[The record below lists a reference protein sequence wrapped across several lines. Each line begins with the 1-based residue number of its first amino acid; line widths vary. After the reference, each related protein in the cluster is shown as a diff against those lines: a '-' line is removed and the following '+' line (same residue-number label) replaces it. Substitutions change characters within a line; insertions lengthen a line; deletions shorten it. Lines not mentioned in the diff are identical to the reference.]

1 MKIGK
6 IILKVFLIVLYS
18 KSVIAQKASITEE
31 QLSMKTYMFS
41 DPSPIPQIGRLY
53 PYSRFDGY
61 TDKGEDKLWKMVVLE
76 NEYIKVYVCPDIGGK
91 VYGAIEKSTGKEFLY
106 FNHTVKFRDVA
117 MRGAWTS
124 GGLEY
129 NFGDIGHIPTCA
141 TPVDY
146 RMKENED
153 GSVSCIV
160 GALDLPSRT
169 NWNVEIR
176 LPKDKAYFET
186 KATWSNNTSLPVTYY
201 HWMNAAAKADGNL
214 EFLYPGGNYIGHGG
228 EVGGWPNEGGRDI
241 KFYEKNNFGVYKSY
255 HVMNAYSDFFGG
267 YYHDDDFGFG
277 HYSSYDDKPGKKIW
291 IWGLSDQG
299 MIWEDL
305 LTDTDGQYVEYQSGK
320 LFNQAANSSTFTPFK
335 HREFSAY
342 DTDVMKEYWFPLKET
357 GGMVAASKFG
367 VLNVEREGDK
377 VTLILSALQHLDDQ
391 LEVSLNGKILLNTSV
406 ELSPLQL
413 FTESFIIRG
422 NQNITVNL
430 GDRKLYYS
438 SGETNSTLERPTLAN
453 KNFDW
458 NSSYGLYT
466 QALELEKQRRYPEA
480 LKIYLKSYEKEPG
493 FVPTLNRLATS
504 YFRMMDYNT
513 ALKYTDLALG
523 IDTYDS
529 MANYNFGLV
538 HSVLGNLPEAK
549 SGFSIASHSVST
561 RSASYS
567 ELAKIFINENDFY
580 NTQYYLEKALA
591 FNKYNSNALEM
602 KALLYRKKGKIEK
615 AVEVIK
621 EISELD
627 ASSSFVSAEQLF
639 LKTIKLGEFK
649 SRITNEL
656 PYETYLELALKY
668 RSLGCTKEAIQ
679 LLEIAPKNALVLL
692 WLANLS
698 KEKSV
703 EYLNQALELNSE
715 LVFPHRVESAEMLEL
730 FVKEYSDWKLK
741 YYLGLI
747 YWNKGLI
754 QKAKQLMLECKE
766 DPETAV
772 FYLSKATLFYEDKL
786 VVAQS
791 LNRAFQIDSSG
802 WRVNMAM
809 INHYLEIKNYEEA
822 AKLAKKYSRLF
833 PENDRF
839 GLYYAK
845 ALMGLKSYEKCISF
859 LNSFE
864 VLPYEGATEGRT
876 IYHEACIRAAFKEL
890 KKENFSKAIK
900 YADQAKLWPKNL
912 GVGKHYDV
920 DERLDNYII
929 AYSVLHLKKVEKQK
943 AFENLTS
950 HSTPIYLNE
959 SSKLLLQLWSLRQI
973 GEISKADAILKRAL
987 EKEPKNVYLK
997 WVNAKYN
1004 NENSEKIKDS
1014 ILNAPIE
1021 IQAYDTKFVD
1031 VEFGLLLDLLEIVS
1045 AHSF

>member
-747 YWNKGLI
+747 YW
-754 QKAKQLMLECKE
+754 
-766 DPETAV
+766 
-772 FYLSKATLFYEDKL
+772 
-786 VVAQS
+786 
-791 LNRAFQIDSSG
+791 
-802 WRVNMAM
+802 
-809 INHYLEIKNYEEA
+809 
-822 AKLAKKYSRLF
+822 YSFTVR
-833 PENDRF
+833 P
-839 GLYYAK
+839 
-845 ALMGLKSYEKCISF
+845 
-859 LNSFE
+859 
-864 VLPYEGATEGRT
+864 
-876 IYHEACIRAAFKEL
+876 
-890 KKENFSKAIK
+890 
-900 YADQAKLWPKNL
+900 
-912 GVGKHYDV
+912 
-920 DERLDNYII
+920 
-929 AYSVLHLKKVEKQK
+929 
-943 AFENLTS
+943 
-950 HSTPIYLNE
+950 
-959 SSKLLLQLWSLRQI
+959 
-973 GEISKADAILKRAL
+973 
-987 EKEPKNVYLK
+987 
-997 WVNAKYN
+997 
-1004 NENSEKIKDS
+1004 
-1014 ILNAPIE
+1014 
-1021 IQAYDTKFVD
+1021 
-1031 VEFGLLLDLLEIVS
+1031 
-1045 AHSF
+1045 

>member
-1 MKIGK
+1 
-6 IILKVFLIVLYS
+6 
-18 KSVIAQKASITEE
+18 
-31 QLSMKTYMFS
+31 
-41 DPSPIPQIGRLY
+41 LY

-458 NSSYGLYT
+458 NSSYG
-466 QALELEKQRRYPEA
+466 
-480 LKIYLKSYEKEPG
+480 
-493 FVPTLNRLATS
+493 
-504 YFRMMDYNT
+504 
-513 ALKYTDLALG
+513 
-523 IDTYDS
+523 
-529 MANYNFGLV
+529 
-538 HSVLGNLPEAK
+538 
-549 SGFSIASHSVST
+549 T
-561 RSASYS
+561 R
-567 ELAKIFINENDFY
+567 
-580 NTQYYLEKALA
+580 
-591 FNKYNSNALEM
+591 
-602 KALLYRKKGKIEK
+602 
-615 AVEVIK
+615 
-621 EISELD
+621 
-627 ASSSFVSAEQLF
+627 
-639 LKTIKLGEFK
+639 
-649 SRITNEL
+649 
-656 PYETYLELALKY
+656 
-668 RSLGCTKEAIQ
+668 
-679 LLEIAPKNALVLL
+679 
-692 WLANLS
+692 
-698 KEKSV
+698 
-703 EYLNQALELNSE
+703 
-715 LVFPHRVESAEMLEL
+715 
-730 FVKEYSDWKLK
+730 
-741 YYLGLI
+741 
-747 YWNKGLI
+747 
-754 QKAKQLMLECKE
+754 
-766 DPETAV
+766 
-772 FYLSKATLFYEDKL
+772 KAT
-786 VVAQS
+786 
-791 LNRAFQIDSSG
+791 
-802 WRVNMAM
+802 
-809 INHYLEIKNYEEA
+809 
-822 AKLAKKYSRLF
+822 
-833 PENDRF
+833 
-839 GLYYAK
+839 
-845 ALMGLKSYEKCISF
+845 
-859 LNSFE
+859 
-864 VLPYEGATEGRT
+864 
-876 IYHEACIRAAFKEL
+876 
-890 KKENFSKAIK
+890 
-900 YADQAKLWPKNL
+900 
-912 GVGKHYDV
+912 
-920 DERLDNYII
+920 
-929 AYSVLHLKKVEKQK
+929 
-943 AFENLTS
+943 
-950 HSTPIYLNE
+950 
-959 SSKLLLQLWSLRQI
+959 
-973 GEISKADAILKRAL
+973 
-987 EKEPKNVYLK
+987 
-997 WVNAKYN
+997 
-1004 NENSEKIKDS
+1004 
-1014 ILNAPIE
+1014 
-1021 IQAYDTKFVD
+1021 
-1031 VEFGLLLDLLEIVS
+1031 
-1045 AHSF
+1045 